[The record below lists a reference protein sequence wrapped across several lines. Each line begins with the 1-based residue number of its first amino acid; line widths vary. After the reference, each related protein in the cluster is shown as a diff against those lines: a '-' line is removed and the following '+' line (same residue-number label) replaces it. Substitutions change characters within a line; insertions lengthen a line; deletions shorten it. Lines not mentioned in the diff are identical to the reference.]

1 MRLRRPVAVMLC
13 AAVVGACSSANNN
26 GAVQP
31 TAPGTT
37 ATSATTTST
46 GAAST
51 TTAPSATTAAPTSA
65 APATTAVPA
74 TLAPADIRLGLVE
87 VASVEQPTALAAR
100 PGDDT
105 LFVTSQPGTVYAIR
119 TGEEPAPVLDLTSSV
134 ESGGEQGLL
143 GIAFS
148 PDGNTVY
155 LNYTLDDRSAQV
167 DAYAVDEDG
176 NIDAESRRSIINIP
190 HPGEDNHNGGHLV
203 VDASGLL
210 YIATGDG
217 GGSGDPDRNALDL
230 LSLLGKILRIAP
242 SATGEG
248 YDLPPDNPFFAMSS
262 KRNEIWSYGLRN
274 PWKFS
279 FDRLTGDLWLGDVG
293 QNKIEEINFVTAAD
307 GAGRDAN
314 FGWSAFEGT
323 KRYNDDVPKPENHVE
338 PVHEYSHR
346 GKSASV
352 TGGYVYRGSAIPAL
366 YGAYLFGDN
375 ALGTVWAL
383 RLDDDGD
390 AKVAEVGFVEAVSAF
405 GEDNTGEIYAM
416 SYSRGMVYRIVGA

>member
-1 MRLRRPVAVMLC
+1 MRLHRSLAVMLC
-13 AAVVGACSSANNN
+13 AAVVGACSSADNN

-37 ATSATTTST
+37 ATSATTTAPET
-46 GAAST
+46 TST
-51 TTAPSATTAAPTSA
+51 TPVSSSTAVPTTAAPS
-65 APATTAVPA
+65 TTAVPA
-74 TLAPADIRLGLVE
+74 TLAPDDIRLGLVE
-87 VASVEQPTALAAR
+87 VARVEQPTALAAR
-100 PGDDT
+100 PGDET

-119 TGEEPAPVLDLTSSV
+119 AGEEPAAVLDLTSTV

-148 PDGNTVY
+148 PDGSTVY
-155 LNYTLDDRSAQV
+155 LNYTLADGSAQV
-167 DAYAVDEDG
+167 DAYAVGDDG
-176 NIDAESRRSIINIP
+176 SIDAESRRSIINIP
-190 HPGEDNHNGGHLV
+190 HPDEDNHNGGHLV
-203 VDASGLL
+203 VDARGTLF
-210 YIATGDG
+210 IATGDG

-230 LSLLGKILRIAP
+230 LSLLGKILRIVP

-248 YDLPPDNPFFAMSS
+248 YDIPDNNPFTGQSS
-262 KRNEIWSYGLRN
+262 KRNEIWAYGLRN

-279 FDRLTGDLWLGDVG
+279 FDRASGDLWLGDVG
-293 QNKIEEINFVTAAD
+293 QSNVEEINFVSAAD

-323 KRYNDDVPKPENHVE
+323 QQYNDDVPKPENHVE
-338 PVHEYSHR
+338 PVHEYPHK

-352 TGGYVYRGSAIPAL
+352 TGGYVYRGATIPGL

-375 ALGTVWAL
+375 VLGTVWAL

-390 AKVAEVGFVEAVSAF
+390 ADVAEVGFVEAVSAF
-405 GEDNTGEIYAM
+405 GEDNAGELYAM